1 MSPSIRTFVLA
12 LIGGALL
19 LPSGAQASPTQM
31 SIMMDDDLLVYRD
44 DNTAAKTLTQMK
56 SLGVDTVRVTVLWK
70 TVAENARF
78 TKSDLAKLKKLK
90 AKADSK
96 KERAAYQRA
105 IERARRQNKR
115 FKPADP
121 RTYPTRNWDRYD
133 NLVRAATDRGI
144 RVYFNVTGPGPRW
157 AHAKKPKG
165 SSALQSTYK
174 PRPREY
180 KLFVTAVGKRFSGA
194 YRDENGSKSNLPR
207 VSMWSLWN
215 EPNQGGWLSPQWE
228 RRGGQLVPA
237 SPALFRKLHQAGYQG
252 LVAAGHRVD
261 NSIILLGETA
271 PLGTDAKTGKSPMR
285 PKQFLREVFCI
296 DPAGNPY
303 TGAAA
308 AARDCADLAKGPLQ
322 ANGYA
327 HHPYTKN
334 LPPTQRDPSPD
345 AVTMAN
351 ISELGTL
358 LDEISA
364 KTNAVPANLQLFST
378 EYGFETNPPDP
389 FSGVAPARQAKYNTV
404 GEFLAWSN
412 PRMASQAQFLL
423 ADVAPLRK
431 RRKNSKGYWF
441 TYQSGLF
448 FERGQPKPA
457 AYAYSFPFVATATG
471 VDEAT
476 GAPAFALWG
485 QLRFLANGAAE
496 SVQIQWHPKDNSA
509 GWFDVGERVPVDF
522 FGYFSAARVA
532 PQAVAG
538 DWRAVWML
546 PDGSIG
552 SASISADGT

>member
-1 MSPSIRTFVLA
+1 MSPSIRTSVLA
-12 LIGGALL
+12 LIAGALL
-19 LPSGAQASPTQM
+19 APAAAQASPTQM

-44 DNTAAKTLTQMK
+44 DTTAAKTLTQMK

-78 TKSDLAKLKKLK
+78 TKTDLAKLKSLK
-90 AKADSK
+90 ANARGK
-96 KERAAYQRA
+96 KDRAAYQRA

-115 FKPADP
+115 FKAANPG
-121 RTYPTRNWDRYD
+121 TYPVRNWDRYD
-133 NLVRAATDRGI
+133 NLVRAASDRGI
-144 RVYFNVTGPGPRW
+144 RVYFNVTGPGPVW
-157 AHAKKPKG
+157 AHQKKPKG
-165 SSALQSTYK
+165 STAPQSTYR

-194 YRDENGSKSNLPR
+194 YRDENGSKSTLPR

-228 RRGGQLVPA
+228 KRGGELVPA

-271 PLGTDAKTGKSPMR
+271 PLGGDAKTGKSPMR

-296 DPAGNPY
+296 QPDGTPY
-303 TGAAA
+303 SGAAA
-308 AARDCADLAKGPLQ
+308 AARDCGDLAKGPLQ

-334 LPPTQRDPSPD
+334 VPPTQRDPNPD

-351 ISELGTL
+351 MSELGTL

-364 KTNAVPANLQLFST
+364 KTNAVAPGLQLFST

-389 FSGVAPARQAKYNTV
+389 FSGIAPALQAKFNTV

-423 ADVAPLRK
+423 ADVAPLRN
-431 RRKNSKGYWF
+431 RQKNSKGYWF

-476 GAPAFALWG
+476 GAPAFGLWG
-485 QLRFLANGAAE
+485 QLRLAPNGSAQ

-509 GWFDVGERVPVDF
+509 GWFNVGDPIATDF
-522 FGYFSAARVA
+522 FGYFSAALVA
-532 PQAVAG
+532 PQAAAG

-552 SASISADGT
+552 SASMSADGT